1 MEEKIL
7 DFLTEAL
14 RNRFGNSFQIMQTEP
29 VGGGCISHA
38 RKLKTSHGTYFLKWN
53 ASCPVD
59 LFVREAECL
68 NALRENVAD
77 RLLIPEV
84 LLATEN
90 GSLPGFILMEY
101 LEPGSVPKQDEKLG
115 YGLAHL
121 HREAGDK
128 FGFSHNNFCGLTPQQ
143 NDWTDNW
150 PAFFA
155 ENRLD
160 YLLRLIRDSRGI
172 SSTDLKVYEMLMGK
186 LSQLLPLRSVPV
198 LIHGDLWSG
207 NYLYTSRGP
216 ALIDPASYYADREME
231 LSIMTLFGGFSN
243 RTWQAYQ
250 ESCPLENGWEERV
263 QVYQLYH
270 ILNHFLLFGG
280 HYGQQ
285 ALLIAKKF
293 I

>member
-1 MEEKIL
+1 MEKTIRSFLTKIL
-7 DFLTEAL
+7 H
-14 RNRFGNSFQIMQTEP
+14 NRFGAGFRIKHSLP
-29 VGGGCISHA
+29 VVGGCISHA
-38 RKLKTSHGTYFLKWN
+38 LKLNTTHGAFFLKWN
-53 ASCPVD
+53 ASCPDD

-68 NALRENVAD
+68 NALRKNAGD
-77 RLLIPEV
+77 GLLVPEV

-90 GSLPGFILMEY
+90 GSLPGFILMDY

-121 HREAGDK
+121 HRESGDK
-128 FGFSHNNFCGLTPQQ
+128 FGFSHNNYCGLTPQQ
-143 NDWTDNW
+143 NDWSDSW

-155 ENRLD
+155 ENRLA
-160 YLLRLIRDSRGI
+160 YLVRLIRDNRGI
-172 SSTDLKVYEMLMGK
+172 SSADQKVYEMLIGK
-186 LSQLLPLRSVPV
+186 LPQLLPARSVPA

-250 ESCPLENGWEERV
+250 ESYPLENGWKERV
-263 QVYQLYH
+263 QLYQLYH
-270 ILNHFLLFGG
+270 ILNHYYLFGG
-280 HYGQQ
+280 HYWHQ

-293 I
+293 S